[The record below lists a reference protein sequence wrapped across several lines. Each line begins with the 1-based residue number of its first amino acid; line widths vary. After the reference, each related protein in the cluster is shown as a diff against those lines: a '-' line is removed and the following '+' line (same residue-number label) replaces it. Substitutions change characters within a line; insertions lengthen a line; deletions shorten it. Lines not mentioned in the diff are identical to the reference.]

1 MARLLAPTSGA
12 VYLDGKPIHQMS
24 TREVASI
31 MGVLPQS
38 PTAPD
43 AIVVADLVGRGR
55 YPHQGWFS
63 LMSWYLVEEISEAVH
78 PTPEEL
84 PEELADC
91 LHFAVELCI
100 LADVTPDDLQPIF
113 QMDLFDD
120 IPAQFQLID
129 VVSILGMAVNKLKG
143 KHWKKQFAPPD
154 MHQFQTLLAN
164 MLFRLVTVMWSHNV
178 DPYAEYFKKHELNE
192 VRIQTGY

>member
-1 MARLLAPTSGA
+1 MLNKVFDFQRSLMEKLAPVEQSLGYTPPQIP
-12 VYLDGKPIHQMS
+12 LDFTQRAHQ
-24 TREVASI
+24 
-31 MGVLPQS
+31 
-38 PTAPD
+38 D
-43 AIVVADLVGRGR
+43 
-55 YPHQGWFS
+55 WFR

-78 PTPEEL
+78 ATPEEL

>member
-1 MARLLAPTSGA
+1 MLLFVTSLKHLEGFKMLNKVFDFQRSLMEKLAPVEQSLGYTPPQIP
-12 VYLDGKPIHQMS
+12 LDFTQRAHQ
-24 TREVASI
+24 
-31 MGVLPQS
+31 
-38 PTAPD
+38 D
-43 AIVVADLVGRGR
+43 
-55 YPHQGWFS
+55 WFR

-78 PTPEEL
+78 ATPEEL

-100 LADVTPDDLQPIF
+100 LADVTPDDIQLIL

-164 MLFRLVTVMWSHNV
+164 MLFRLVTIMWSHNV

-192 VRIQTGY
+192 VRIQNNY